1 MFCSYFFARFSSFC
15 HKFCMNVFCPQKGAS
30 FGRAGGDGQKERR
43 RLRTRGAQK
52 KGGSFSQKGGKKAM
66 RGKGEK
72 GKRCLPFTQRADRKA
87 APADEGR
94 VKERRHVPPKGGED
108 ACRSRNGQKEM
119 RRLRTKARKRK
130 AARSAKRDRAARKEG
145 AAFRVLFDFLKE
157 IILLFPLF
165 SLSSFWAFPQR
176 RALRQRRRGLPLLP
190 LRQRAP

>member
-1 MFCSYFFARFSSFC
+1 MFCAYFFARFSSFC

-30 FGRAGGDGQKERR
+30 FGRAGGAGQKERR

-72 GKRCLPFTQRADRKA
+72 MLAVHATGRKKCGA
-87 APADEGR
+87 CGR
-94 VKERRHVPPKGGED
+94 R
-108 ACRSRNGQKEM
+108 
-119 RRLRTKARKRK
+119 ARKRK